1 MRRYFYLLLSLASLL
16 NLAVIVLN
24 TDNLPTLALG
34 IVGLLVLGGVV
45 FCLERLVLAP
55 VEDMRRCATAFTA
68 GQPDVRF
75 NDDAVGELVSLRES
89 IAALGK
95 SHAEKSALSDTVL
108 HNLITPMAI
117 LDAKGCLEWLNEPMV
132 RLTEQ
137 DGTPESFHGQHFSE
151 FFYNEQRE
159 TISDKVIRTKEKQF
173 AKAQMQSHKNN
184 TKYISIASFPLKGAR
199 GEIRGAFTSVMDF
212 TNIKLKEDQILA
224 QNERIA
230 TGARQALDIAH
241 KVAELAGQL
250 RDQITGTSE
259 GVSLQQMRTAEVATA
274 IDQMNATIF
283 EVARNA
289 SAASQA
295 ASQTESTVS
304 DGVRIVGEVIK
315 VMDQVN
321 TKAGELKSEMGALGS
336 QADGIGRIM
345 AVINDIAD
353 QTNLLALNAA
363 IEAARAGSAG
373 RGFAVVADEV
383 RKLAEKTMQATSEVS
398 QYIRA
403 IQDSA
408 RTSIQAT
415 DGTAVVI
422 VQATELSRAA
432 NESLGTILSL
442 IGETNDQVRAIATAT
457 EEQSAASE
465 QIGRSTS
472 EVNSIAEDTV
482 RAMRDFESEM
492 GNLRDLAM
500 ELDQAMEQMQQ
511 Q

>member
-1 MRRYFYLLLSLASLL
+1 MRLYLFILAGVVVAANLATALQNLDHPIVLALTLGAMAAVILLLVVVDRQVLSGLRRLTQACD
-16 NLAVIVLN
+16 AVSAGREFSS
-24 TDNLPTLALG
+24 P
-34 IVGLLVLGGVV
+34 
-45 FCLERLVLAP
+45 
-55 VEDMRRCATAFTA
+55 ATASSELRALSEKIQTL
-68 GQPDVRF
+68 GQ
-75 NDDAVGELVSLRES
+75 ALREKTAFVDMLLTS
-89 IAALGK
+89 I
-95 SHAEKSALSDTVL
+95 
-108 HNLITPMAI
+108 ITPMLI
-117 LDAKGCLEWLNEPMV
+117 VDAKGRIEWLNESMV

-137 DGTPESFHGQHFSE
+137 DGKPDAFFGQRAGE
-151 FFYNEQRE
+151 FFYGEARE
-159 TISDKVIRTKEKQF
+159 TVSEKAIQTGQKQF
-173 AKAQMQSHKNN
+173 VKGQMTSRKGNI
-184 TKYISIASFPLKGAR
+184 KYISIASTPILDADGKV
-199 GEIRGAFTSVMDF
+199 RGAFSTIMDF
-212 TNIKLKEDQILA
+212 TNIKLKEDHILA

-230 TGARQALDIAH
+230 TGARQALEIAH
-241 KVAELAGQL
+241 KVAELSSRLGEHVAGASQ
-250 RDQITGTSE
+250 
-259 GVSLQQMRTAEVATA
+259 GVGLQQMRTTEVATA
-274 IDQMNATIF
+274 IDEMNATIL

-295 ASQTESTVS
+295 ASRTESTVS
-304 DGVRIVGEVIK
+304 EGARIVGEVIQ

-321 TKAGELKSEMGALGS
+321 AKAGELKSEMGTLGT
-336 QADGIGRIM
+336 QAEGIGRIM

-363 IEAARAGSAG
+363 IEAARAGAAG

-422 VQATELSRAA
+422 SQATELSRAA
-432 NESLGTILSL
+432 NESLGTILTL

-465 QIGRSTS
+465 QIGRSTN

-482 RAMRDFESEM
+482 RAMREFET
-492 GNLRDLAM
+492 GVNNLRDLALS
-500 ELDQAMEQMQQ
+500 LDAAMERMQQ